1 MRGFSPYDK
10 PIGDIISYVSP
21 FLFVAILSWGW
32 VCDSKGVPLE
42 SDSSIC
48 DYLLSVD
55 KITIIDY
62 NQIVLENSQR

>member
-32 VCDSKGVPLE
+32 FSDGKGVSLE

-48 DYLLSVD
+48 DYLLCVD

>member
-32 VCDSKGVPLE
+32 FCDSKGVPLE
-42 SDSSIC
+42 SDSYDFRYRLIR
-48 DYLLSVD
+48 
-55 KITIIDY
+55 I
-62 NQIVLENSQR
+62 NS